1 MHPWREAVSMT
12 KNDDDDWSEKYHV
25 HELLY
30 LVLHDELTRLK
41 YKISPVQ
48 RAPRL
53 VEVDAD

>member
-1 MHPWREAVSMT
+1 MT
-12 KNDDDDWSEKYHV
+12 KNDDVDWSEKYHV

-30 LVLHDELTRLK
+30 LVFHNERTRLK